1 MRPVRTTITVEFRFD
16 SIEEV
21 IDFLRKPDTSVELEH
36 NVCIYRLELTS
47 SGNLVM
53 ILKQNENGRLLDE
66 CECEEMD
73 WDDEIFNVGEC
84 KGYLHQVKNS

>member
-1 MRPVRTTITVEFRFD
+1 MRPVKTTVIVEFRFD

-21 IDFLRKPDTSVELEH
+21 IDFLKQPGTSVELEH
-36 NVCIYRLELTS
+36 NVCIYKLELTS

-53 ILKQNENGRLLDE
+53 LLKQDENGRLLDE

-73 WDDEIFNVGEC
+73 WDDEIFNIAEC
-84 KGYLHQVKNS
+84 KGYLHLEKKA